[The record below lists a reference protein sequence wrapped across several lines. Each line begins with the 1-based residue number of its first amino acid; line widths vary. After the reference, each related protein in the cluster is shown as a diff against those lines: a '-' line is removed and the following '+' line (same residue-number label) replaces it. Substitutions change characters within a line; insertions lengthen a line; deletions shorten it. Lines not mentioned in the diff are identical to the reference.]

1 MVGDQ
6 SVDRCRRNKRF
17 DDHWCAGDGLWHEP
31 RLCTNGA
38 RLRDGA
44 GHHRHFFGASLFPRG
59 DLFALSIVHRPFGR
73 PAGQTAAGL
82 FLLSETL
89 AAGVRVYVASIP
101 IKLMLGDK
109 LLGLGTGDPIL
120 GAIVVFVGLVA
131 DLHLYGRR

>member
-1 MVGDQ
+1 MFA
-6 SVDRCRRNKRF
+6 DR
-17 DDHWCAGDGLWHEP
+17 
-31 RLCTNGA
+31 
-38 RLRDGA
+38 
-44 GHHRHFFGASLFPRG
+44 
-59 DLFALSIVHRPFGR
+59 FGR

-120 GAIVVFVGLVA
+120 GAIVLFVGLSLV
-131 DLHLYGRR
+131 LYLYGRRQSGDLD